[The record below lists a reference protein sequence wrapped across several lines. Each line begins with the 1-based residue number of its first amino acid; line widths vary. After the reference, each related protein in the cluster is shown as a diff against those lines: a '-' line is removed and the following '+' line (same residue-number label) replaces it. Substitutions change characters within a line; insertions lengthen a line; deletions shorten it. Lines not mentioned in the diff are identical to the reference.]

1 MWRSLSLLLLTS
13 CGFLTI
19 SVFHEGARLGH
30 WSLHG
35 PMPAAAQTQEPAPA
49 EIQEPTSDRSID
61 NVTVARPT
69 WHRGGGLLYGEI
81 TVRNRNPYS
90 LKNVIV
96 SCDFFDQW
104 GNQIASKGTALRRP
118 IAPGKTRFSGLEF
131 PMTIR
136 NMEGGACHILSAE
149 RM

>member
-1 MWRSLSLLLLTS
+1 MWRSLPIVLVTS
-13 CGFLTI
+13 C
-19 SVFHEGARLGH
+19 VFAMVTASHETRFGYWALLG
-30 WSLHG
+30 
-35 PMPAAAQTQEPAPA
+35 PAPAAAETQAPVPDDS
-49 EIQEPTSDRSID
+49 ETSSSDRSID

-69 WHRGGGLLYGEI
+69 WHHGSGLLYGEI
-81 TVRNRNPYS
+81 TVKNRNPYS

-96 SCDFFDQW
+96 SCDFFDEW
-104 GNQIASKGTALRRP
+104 GNNVGSKGTALRRP

-136 NMEGGACHILSAE
+136 RMQGGACRILSAE